1 LDKDAQHEIK
11 ELMESIE
18 SKIASINAI
27 AITSRYFDYQIR
39 PNDPQARV
47 IVKLKNEL
55 RKLGD
60 KMVEVASANGINLS
74 VDDVT
79 DAEETQ
85 L

>member
-1 LDKDAQHEIK
+1 M
-11 ELMESIE
+11 ELISKIE
-18 SKIASINAI
+18 TKIASINSLAE
-27 AITSRYFDYQIR
+27 TSRHFDYQIR
-39 PNDPQARV
+39 PNDPQAKV

-60 KMVEVASANGINLS
+60 EMVNVAKANGINLT

-79 DAEETQ
+79 DAEETK